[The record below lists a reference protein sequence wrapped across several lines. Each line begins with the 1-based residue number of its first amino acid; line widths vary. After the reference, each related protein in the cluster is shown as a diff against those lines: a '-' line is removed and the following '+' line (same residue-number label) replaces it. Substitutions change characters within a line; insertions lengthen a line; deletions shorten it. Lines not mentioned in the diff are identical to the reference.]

1 MAAVAGCTLFEPA
14 AQVAGPA
21 VPVVRDAGPTVPA
34 KGTYRLQP
42 GDTISVFVFDNSE
55 LSQNAVIAPD
65 GRLNYPLAGTI
76 QARGQTL
83 NAIESI
89 LTQRFSKNIVSP
101 QVSVSLVSMAPY
113 RIFVTGEVIQPGAF
127 DLSEPVTLVQ
137 ALTLAGGFTA
147 FAERSRILVY
157 NPARRGNARRVFD
170 YDRFISDPQAQDILL
185 WPGDTIIV
193 E

>member
-14 AQVAGPA
+14 GQVAGPA

-127 DLSEPVTLVQ
+127 DLAEPVTLVQ

>member
-113 RIFVTGEVIQPGAF
+113 RVFVTGEVIQPGAF
-127 DLSEPVTLVQ
+127 DLAEPVTLVQ